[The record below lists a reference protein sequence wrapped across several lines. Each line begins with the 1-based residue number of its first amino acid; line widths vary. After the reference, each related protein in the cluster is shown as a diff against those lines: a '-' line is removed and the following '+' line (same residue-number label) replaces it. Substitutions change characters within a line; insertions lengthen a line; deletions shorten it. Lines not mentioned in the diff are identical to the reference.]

1 MMDENTIYP
10 QLLTPERKQFVTM
23 LAERGIPFLIVGGE
37 AVRAAGLHR
46 LTKDL
51 DIVVPRDRQ
60 VIDKIKQVA
69 LRFGY
74 RIPRATEALL
84 ASRKF
89 SAMYIRLAPR
99 EQDTKEITHHVDI
112 LFADVYLP
120 DFERALRDGIEIPDG
135 CGVHYANVVHLLE
148 MKEHAVVQL
157 GRSQESLLKDR
168 ADIAFLRELLEN
180 LRKAAFGKNLPLESK
195 KERKK

>member
-1 MMDENTIYP
+1 MTTHEDAAYP
-10 QLLTPERKQFVTM
+10 QLLTPERKQFVM
-23 LAERGIPFLIVGGE
+23 RLAERGVPFLIVGGE

-51 DIVVPRDRQ
+51 DIVVPRDKQ
-60 VIDKIKQVA
+60 VIDNIKQVA
-69 LRFGY
+69 LEFGY

-89 SAMYIRLAPR
+89 SAMYIRLAPKTR
-99 EQDTKEITHHVDI
+99 DTKEITHHVDI

-120 DFERALRDGIEIPDG
+120 DFERALGDGIEIPDG
-135 CGVHYANVVHLLE
+135 CGVHYVNVVQLLE
-148 MKEHAVVQL
+148 MKEHAVARP

-168 ADIAFLRELLEN
+168 ADIAFLRELLKD
-180 LRKAAFGKNLPLESK
+180 LRRAV
-195 KERKK
+195 